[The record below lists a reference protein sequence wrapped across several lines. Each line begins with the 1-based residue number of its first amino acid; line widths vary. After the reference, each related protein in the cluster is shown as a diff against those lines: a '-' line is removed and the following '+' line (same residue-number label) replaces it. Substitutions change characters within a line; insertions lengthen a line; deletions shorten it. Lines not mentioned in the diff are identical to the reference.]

1 MTDFGEQ
8 LKRRGKAK
16 PRRPIDVEDMLRA
29 SAAAAAE
36 MGIDVPPVDQPLAR
50 PAQPDGAGG
59 AGIGVPEIIRNQTQ
73 PGSSGNRDQSPDVVR
88 PAEAHQARKTRSEE
102 FARVYLSRECWKQ
115 LRVAAIMRD
124 TQPSKLAEIAIQD
137 FLARHNQKG

>member
-8 LKRRGKAK
+8 LKRRGKAR
-16 PRRPIDVEDMLRA
+16 PRQKIDVEDMLRA

-36 MGIDVPPVDQPLAR
+36 MGIDVPPVDQPQAR
-50 PAQPDGAGG
+50 PAQPGGADGAG
-59 AGIGVPEIIRNQTQ
+59 IEMPEIIRAQAP
-73 PGSSGNRDQSPDVVR
+73 PGSSGSHDQSPDVVK
-88 PAEAHQARKTRSEE
+88 PAEAQQARKTRSAE

>member
-1 MTDFGEQ
+1 MTNFGEQ

-16 PRRPIDVEDMLRA
+16 ARQKIDVEDMLRA

-59 AGIGVPEIIRNQTQ
+59 AGIGVPEIIRAQAP
-73 PGSSGNRDQSPDVVR
+73 PGLSGSRDQSPNVVE
-88 PAEAHQARKTRSEE
+88 PAEAHQARKTRSAE

-115 LRVAAIMRD
+115 LRVAAILRD

-137 FLARHNQKG
+137 FLARSAPKG

>member
-8 LKRRGKAK
+8 LKRRGKAR
-16 PRRPIDVEDMLRA
+16 PRQKIDVEDMLRA

-50 PAQPDGAGG
+50 PAQPDGADGAGG
-59 AGIGVPEIIRNQTQ
+59 ARIGVPEIIPAQAP
-73 PGSSGNRDQSPDVVR
+73 PGLSESRDHSPDMVE
-88 PAEAHQARKTRSEE
+88 PAEAHQARKTRSAE

-115 LRVAAIMRD
+115 LRVAAILRD

-137 FLARHNQKG
+137 FLART

>member
-8 LKRRGKAK
+8 LKRRGNAR
-16 PRRPIDVEDMLRA
+16 PRQKIDVEDMLRA

-36 MGIDVPPVDQPLAR
+36 MGIDVPPVDQPLAK
-50 PAQPDGAGG
+50 PKQPGGADGAG
-59 AGIGVPEIIRNQTQ
+59 IEMPEIIRAQAP
-73 PGSSGNRDQSPDVVR
+73 PGSSGSHDQSPDVVK
-88 PAEAHQARKTRSEE
+88 PATAQQARKTRSAE

-115 LRVAAIMRD
+115 LRVAAVMRD